1 MLAFKETQVP
11 LEIFF
16 TFPVL
21 DADGQRRVLV
31 RWCANTKLQRHIES
45 LVRQNPQLNEA
56 TLARTFMDAIQQSPP
71 LDMAKNHL
79 VAFLASFSYR
89 CAARIQ
95 SELEQLNHLPS
106 DAYGFLQDL
115 FQSAFEIALFPIAF
129 FQNFE
134 SEKTQEVFWYF
145 SLKGY
150 TRRKMEG
157 LLRDKV
163 RSIEGLQTYG
173 RTDLGLAARSSEKRV
188 TSALRALGEPES
200 KIVQLVL
207 VWKCFQEARTAK
219 VLQIDSPQP
228 QQFEAI
234 ALRYNG
240 LKSQSAFPELPDLEG
255 ITAEKWLKTIGAAI
269 RRYCD
274 RPVESLDKEIYQG
287 SGMTWGELMVD
298 ESSNSD
304 TSTLSRVEIQPD
316 LLNLKQLLT
325 DTLQSLG
332 LDLKRIFLLK
342 YGLNLTQTQI
352 GAALKKHQSSISR
365 TQRNFEETLLQQFAE
380 RFDAKALNVPSGLG
394 IDPDIFLALR
404 DYLNEY
410 WEDYYAEMMHQ
421 FFRESIHALEPQLQ
435 EDFRLNYRDLSNA
448 NPVQPQDLETQ
459 SVLQAQRVLLESI
472 SLRIQ
477 DYGQLA
483 LEAQSNIQKRLSE
496 MITQWLLTS
505 A

>member
-11 LEIFF
+11 LDIFF

-21 DADGQRRVLV
+21 DTDDQRRVLV
-31 RWCANTKLQRHIES
+31 RWCANAKLQRHIEA
-45 LVRQNPQLNEA
+45 LAQQNPQFNEA
-56 TLARTFMDAIQQSPP
+56 TLAKTFMDAIQQSPP
-71 LDMAKNHL
+71 VDMAKNHL

-95 SELEQLNHLPS
+95 FELEQLNHVPS

-207 VWKCFQEARTAK
+207 AWKCFQEARTAK

-234 ALRYNG
+234 AIRYNG
-240 LKSQSAFPELPDLEG
+240 LKAQSSFSTMPDLAG

-274 RPVESLDKEIYQG
+274 RSVESLDIQVYQG
-287 SGMTWGELMVD
+287 GMTWGELMVD

-304 TSTLSRVEIQPD
+304 TSTLSKVEIQPD
-316 LLNLKQLLT
+316 LRNLKQLLT
-325 DTLQSLG
+325 DTLQFLG

-365 TQRNFEETLLQQFAE
+365 TQRNFEESLLQQFTE

-404 DYLNEY
+404 DYLNQY

-421 FFRESIHALEPQLQ
+421 FFRESTHALEPQLQ
-435 EDFRLNYRDLSNA
+435 DGLRLAYRDLSNS
-448 NPVQPQDLETQ
+448 NTVQPHDLETR

-483 LEAQSNIQKRLSE
+483 PEAQSAIQKRLNE

>member
-11 LEIFF
+11 LDIFF

-21 DADGQRRVLV
+21 DTDDQRRVLV
-31 RWCANTKLQRHIES
+31 RWCANAKLQRHIEA
-45 LVRQNPQLNEA
+45 LMQQNPQFNEA
-56 TLARTFMDAIQQSPP
+56 TLAKTFMDAIQQSPP
-71 LDMAKNHL
+71 VDMAKNHL
-79 VAFLASFSYR
+79 VSFLASFSYR

-95 SELEQLNHLPS
+95 SELEQLNHVPS

-207 VWKCFQEARTAK
+207 VWKCFQEVRTAK
-219 VLQIDSPQP
+219 GLQIDSPQP
-228 QQFEAI
+228 PQFEAI
-234 ALRYNG
+234 AIRYNG
-240 LKSQSAFPELPDLEG
+240 LKAQSSFSAMPDLAG

-274 RPVESLDKEIYQG
+274 RPVESLDIQVYQG
-287 SGMTWGELMVD
+287 GMTWGELMVD

-304 TSTLSRVEIQPD
+304 TSTLSKAEIQPE
-316 LLNLKQLLT
+316 LRNLRQLLT

-365 TQRNFEETLLQQFAE
+365 TQRNFEETLLQQFME
-380 RFDAKALNVPSGLG
+380 RFDAKALNVPSELG

-404 DYLNEY
+404 DYLNQY

-435 EDFRLNYRDLSNA
+435 DDLWLAYRDLSNA
-448 NPVQPQDLETQ
+448 NTDQPQDLKTQ

-483 LEAQSNIQKRLSE
+483 PEAQSAIQKRLNE